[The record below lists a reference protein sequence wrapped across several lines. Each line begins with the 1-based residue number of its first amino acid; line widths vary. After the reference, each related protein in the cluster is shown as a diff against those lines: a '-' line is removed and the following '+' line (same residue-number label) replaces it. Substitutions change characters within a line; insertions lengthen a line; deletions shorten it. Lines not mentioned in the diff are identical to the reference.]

1 MNRSY
6 QGKALTASKKD
17 WEAFQ
22 SRQLFVMA
30 TGTGKTHTF
39 AQLPELYRK
48 ELPGQMLVLAHREE
62 LIDQAIKKI
71 RAENPQKRVD
81 KEKAEHVADPS
92 QADVI
97 VASVASMTE
106 KRMLKYNWAN
116 VDKIVI
122 DEAHH
127 STAPS
132 YGNVLDRA
140 GFNGGIDA
148 HLDRRLLTGWTA
160 TPNRGDGEALATVY
174 KKLSYTYT
182 IRDAIEDGWLVDVRG
197 YRVLTDTSLD
207 GVKVTAG
214 DFNQKALAETV
225 NTYSR
230 NTQAFNAWNKIAG
243 VGVPTIGFC
252 VDIQHAIDMASL
264 FIAKGIKADAVWG
277 DDPQRAEKLEKF
289 RDGKITVL
297 FNCGILTEGFDMW
310 QVMCVLNCAPTK
322 SPVKYAQCIGR
333 ATRLQELD
341 YQYNLNDYR
350 AEHMEHALD
359 SLDIKEFSIAI
370 DMVDNSTRNS
380 LVLLPTLMGLPAN
393 MDLHGESLV
402 GAARKIEEAQ
412 KEYPHLDLSAMP
424 DVSKLQSYITEVNLF
439 DVVFKPEVEAN
450 SEMSWHPSATGGYV
464 LLLPDKEVVKIEQ
477 NLLDKF
483 IVNAKIGGKNYQGER
498 ESLEEAFQAAD
509 GLILQKRPE
518 AVRVVKREQAWH
530 ADPPTDA
537 QMKTLKKFYKGK
549 QLPNNLTKGMAS
561 RLISQAL
568 AGRQ

>member
-1 MNRSY
+1 MANRPY
-6 QGKALTASKKD
+6 QEKALSASKRD
-17 WEAFQ
+17 WSSGQRE
-22 SRQLFVMA
+22 QLFVMA

-39 AQLPELYRK
+39 AQLPYIYEK

-62 LIDQAIKKI
+62 LLDQAIAKI
-71 RAENPQKRVD
+71 RAENPHKRVD
-81 KEKAEHVADPS
+81 KEKAAHVADPY
-92 QADVI
+92 QADII

-106 KRMLKYNWAN
+106 KRMLKYNWTK

-132 YGNVLDRA
+132 YLRVLDTS
-140 GFNGGIDA
+140 GFALPYRVDPRI
-148 HLDRRLLTGWTA
+148 LTGWTA
-160 TPNRGDGEALATVY
+160 TPNRGDGSALATVY

-182 IRDAIEDGWLVDVRG
+182 IRDAIEDGWLVDIRG
-197 YRVLTDTSLD
+197 YRVRTDTSLD

-214 DFNQKALAETV
+214 DFNQKALADTV

-230 NTQAFNAWNKIAG
+230 NTQAFNAWNKIAPG
-243 VGVPTIGFC
+243 LQTIGFC

-264 FIAKGIKADAVWG
+264 FIAKGIKADAIWG
-277 DDPQRAEKLEKF
+277 DDPDRKAKLDKF

-333 ATRLQELD
+333 ATRLQELA

-359 SLDIKEFSIAI
+359 SLDIKEFAICI

-439 DVVFKPEVEAN
+439 DVTFRPEVEAN

>member
-1 MNRSY
+1 MANRPY
-6 QGKALTASKKD
+6 QEKALSASKRD
-17 WEAFQ
+17 WSSGQRE
-22 SRQLFVMA
+22 QLFVMA

-39 AQLPELYRK
+39 AQLPYIYEK

-62 LIDQAIKKI
+62 LLDQAIAKI
-71 RAENPQKRVD
+71 RAENPHKRVD
-81 KEKAEHVADPS
+81 KEKAAHVADPY
-92 QADVI
+92 QADII

-106 KRMLKYNWAN
+106 KRMLKYNWTK

-132 YGNVLDRA
+132 YLRVLDTS
-140 GFNGGIDA
+140 GFALPYRVDPRI
-148 HLDRRLLTGWTA
+148 LTGWTA
-160 TPNRGDGEALATVY
+160 TPNRGDGSALATVY

-182 IRDAIEDGWLVDVRG
+182 IRDAIEDGWLVDIRG
-197 YRVLTDTSLD
+197 YRVRTDTSLD

-214 DFNQKALAETV
+214 DFNQKALADTV

-230 NTQAFNAWNKIAG
+230 NTQAFNAWNKIAPG
-243 VGVPTIGFC
+243 LQTIGFC

-264 FIAKGIKADAVWG
+264 FIAKGIKADAIWG
-277 DDPQRAEKLEKF
+277 DDPDRKAKLDKF

-333 ATRLQELD
+333 ATRLQELA

-359 SLDIKEFSIAI
+359 SLDIKEFAIVI

-439 DVVFKPEVEAN
+439 DVTFRPEVEAN

>member
-1 MNRSY
+1 MNRPY
-6 QGKALTASKKD
+6 QDKALKASKKD

-39 AQLPELYRK
+39 AQLPRLYK
-48 ELPGQMLVLAHREE
+48 AELPGQMLVLAHREE
-62 LIDQAIKKI
+62 LINQAIQKI
-71 RAENPQKRVD
+71 RAESPVLRVD
-81 KEKAEHVADPS
+81 KEKAEHQADPS
-92 QADVI
+92 VADVV

-106 KRMLKYNWAN
+106 KRMLKYNWTS

-140 GFNGGIDA
+140 GYNGGIDA

-182 IRDAIEDGWLVDVRG
+182 IRDAIEDGWLVDIRG
-197 YRVLTDTSLD
+197 YRVRTDTSLD

-214 DFNQKALAETV
+214 DFNQKALADTV

-230 NTQAFNAWNKIAG
+230 NTQAYNAWAKIAPG
-243 VGVPTIGFC
+243 LQTIGFC
-252 VDIQHAIDMASL
+252 VDIQHAKDLAAL
-264 FIAKGIKADAVWG
+264 FVAKGIKADAIWG
-277 DDPQRAEKLEKF
+277 DDPQRASKLSRF
-289 RDGKITVL
+289 RDGEITVL

-310 QVMCVLNCAPTK
+310 QVMCILMCVPTK
-322 SPVKYAQCIGR
+322 SPVKYAQCVGR
-333 ATRLQELD
+333 LTRLQFLGYE
-341 YQYNLNDYR
+341 YNLIEYR
-350 AEHMEHALD
+350 AEHQEHALD
-359 SLDIKEFSIAI
+359 ELDIKTYGIVI

-380 LVLLPTLMGLPAN
+380 LVLLPTLMGLPAA

-424 DVSKLQSYITEVNLF
+424 DVSKLKSFIEEVNLF
-439 DVVFKPEVEAN
+439 DVAFKPEVEAN
-450 SEMSWHPSATGGYV
+450 SEMSWHPSATGGHV
-464 LLLPDKEVVKIEQ
+464 LLLPDKETVKIEQ
-477 NLLDKF
+477 NLLDQF
-483 IVNAKIGGKNYQGER
+483 IIHARIGGKHYEGKR

-530 ADPPTDA
+530 SDPPTDK
-537 QMKTLKKFYKGK
+537 QMKTLKRFYKGK
-549 QLPNNLTKGMAS
+549 QLPANLTKGMAS
-561 RLISQAL
+561 RLLSQYW
-568 AGRQ
+568 AGRT

>member
-1 MNRSY
+1 MANRPY
-6 QGKALTASKKD
+6 QEKALSASKRD
-17 WEAFQ
+17 WSSGQRE
-22 SRQLFVMA
+22 QLFVMA

-39 AQLPELYRK
+39 AQLPYIYEK

-62 LIDQAIKKI
+62 LLDQAIAKI
-71 RAENPQKRVD
+71 RAENPHKRVD
-81 KEKAEHVADPS
+81 KEKAAHVADPY
-92 QADVI
+92 QADII

-106 KRMLKYNWAN
+106 KRMLKYNWTK

-132 YGNVLDRA
+132 YLRVLDTS
-140 GFNGGIDA
+140 GFALPYRVDPRI
-148 HLDRRLLTGWTA
+148 LTGWTA
-160 TPNRGDGEALATVY
+160 TPNRGDGSALATVY

-182 IRDAIEDGWLVDVRG
+182 IRDAIEDGWLVDIRG
-197 YRVLTDTSLD
+197 YRVRTDTSLD

-214 DFNQKALAETV
+214 DFNQKALADTV

-230 NTQAFNAWNKIAG
+230 NTQAYNAWVEKAKG
-243 VGVPTIGFC
+243 LQTIGFC
-252 VDIQHAIDMASL
+252 VDIKHAQDMAAL
-264 FIAKGIKADAVWG
+264 FRAKGIEADAVWG
-277 DDPQRAEKLEKF
+277 DDPDRKKKLDLFRAGEIK
-289 RDGKITVL
+289 VL

-359 SLDIKEFSIAI
+359 SLDIKEFAIVI

-424 DVSKLQSYITEVNLF
+424 DVSKLKSFIEEVNLF
-439 DVVFKPEVEAN
+439 EPVFRPEVESG
-450 SEMSWHPSATGGYV
+450 SEMSWHTSATGGYV
-464 LLLPDKEVVKIEQ
+464 LLLPDKETVRIEQ

-483 IVNAKIGGKNYQGER
+483 VMTAMLNGQKYAGER
-498 ESLEEAFQAAD
+498 DSLSDAFAAAD
-509 GLILQKRPE
+509 SLVIAKRPD
-518 AVRVVKREQAWH
+518 AVRVIKREQAWH
-530 ADPPTDA
+530 EDPATDA
-537 QMKTLKKFYKGK
+537 QLKTIKKFYKGR
-549 QLPNNLTKGMAS
+549 QIPPGLSKGKAS
-561 RLISQAL
+561 RLISACL
-568 AGRQ
+568 AGKS

>member
-1 MNRSY
+1 VTR
-6 QGKALTASKKD
+6 L
-17 WEAFQ
+17 
-22 SRQLFVMA
+22 
-30 TGTGKTHTF
+30 KT
-39 AQLPELYRK
+39 
-48 ELPGQMLVLAHREE
+48 V
-62 LIDQAIKKI
+62 
-71 RAENPQKRVD
+71 
-81 KEKAEHVADPS
+81 
-92 QADVI
+92 
-97 VASVASMTE
+97 
-106 KRMLKYNWAN
+106 
-116 VDKIVI
+116 
-122 DEAHH
+122 
-127 STAPS
+127 
-132 YGNVLDRA
+132 
-140 GFNGGIDA
+140 
-148 HLDRRLLTGWTA
+148 
-160 TPNRGDGEALATVY
+160 
-174 KKLSYTYT
+174 
-182 IRDAIEDGWLVDVRG
+182 GWL
-197 YRVLTDTSLD
+197 TF
-207 GVKVTAG
+207 
-214 DFNQKALAETV
+214 DFNQKALADTV

-230 NTQAFNAWNKIAG
+230 NTQAFNAWNKIAPG
-243 VGVPTIGFC
+243 LQTIGFC

-264 FIAKGIKADAVWG
+264 FIAKGIKADAIWG
-277 DDPQRAEKLEKF
+277 DDPDRKAKLDKF

-333 ATRLQELD
+333 ATRLQELA

-359 SLDIKEFSIAI
+359 SLDIKEFAIVI

-439 DVVFKPEVEAN
+439 DVTFRPEVEAN